1 MKTKLELSGPYRR
14 KDGHVGARAV
24 LKIHGR
30 EDGWHQSYHFDTHGM
45 TSAQVVAKA
54 AELER
59 YHEKKAAR
67 LNGFRSISGM
77 EIKGYRV
84 VDCSIHDNGVT
95 LYLDVRPRAHGFPM
109 RKMYGNLDAIPS
121 DEEIVA
127 MVTAALPNSTDEIRE
142 AHDAFVAKV
151 NAKRGE

>member
-1 MKTKLELSGPYRR
+1 MRTELELSNPYRR

-24 LKIHGR
+24 LRIDGR

-54 AELER
+54 AEIEA
-59 YHEKKAAR
+59 YHAKKAER
-67 LNGFRSISGM
+67 LNGFRKIQGSMVGDYGI
-77 EIKGYRV
+77 

-95 LYLDVRPRAHGFPM
+95 LYLDVRPVASGFPI
-109 RKMYGNLDAIPS
+109 RKRYGNLDAIPS

-127 MVTAALPNSTDEIRE
+127 MVTAALPTSTDEIQQ